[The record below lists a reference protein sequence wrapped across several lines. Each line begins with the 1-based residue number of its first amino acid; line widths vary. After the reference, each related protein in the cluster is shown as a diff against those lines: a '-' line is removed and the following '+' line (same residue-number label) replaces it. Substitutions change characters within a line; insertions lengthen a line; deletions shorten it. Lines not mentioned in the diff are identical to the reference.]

1 MNPAMD
7 HKPAI
12 LAVFALTYAGI
23 ALGRIPGLKLNRVG
37 IGFLGAVAMMVFAGI
52 SPSEAAA
59 SVSWPTITL
68 LFGFFVLSSQ
78 LSLSGFYDWV
88 AKGVARTVEDPKR
101 FLLLLIPATA
111 GLSAFLNN
119 DIVCYALTP
128 VVGAA
133 LLKKRQNPVP
143 YLIALGISS
152 NIGAAATPIGNPQNM
167 LISQVAHL
175 SFPAFMSW
183 NFVPVVVALLATY
196 CIVRVAANGAPP
208 AAAQPVTEVPVP
220 SRPLNRAHAVKG
232 VVILAAVIGLF
243 FTSLP
248 REIVVLVAAGIHLAS
263 ARYSTEDLLALVDWQ
278 ILVLFMSLFIVS
290 GAFQSTGYGEDAV
303 RWLQGAGFNPD
314 LPANLALL
322 TAGMTALINN
332 APAVMLLIKIVP
344 ITHASTAYIMAVA
357 NSFGGNVILTASVAN
372 IIVAQQARK
381 LGITVTFRE
390 FVRLG
395 LPITLV
401 SLAGLIGWATLM
413 GP

>member
-1 MNPAMD
+1 
-7 HKPAI
+7 
-12 LAVFALTYAGI
+12 
-23 ALGRIPGLKLNRVG
+23 
-37 IGFLGAVAMMVFAGI
+37 
-52 SPSEAAA
+52 
-59 SVSWPTITL
+59 
-68 LFGFFVLSSQ
+68 
-78 LSLSGFYDWV
+78 
-88 AKGVARTVEDPKR
+88 
-101 FLLLLIPATA
+101 
-111 GLSAFLNN
+111 
-119 DIVCYALTP
+119 
-128 VVGAA
+128 
-133 LLKKRQNPVP
+133 
-143 YLIALGISS
+143 
-152 NIGAAATPIGNPQNM
+152 
-167 LISQVAHL
+167 
-175 SFPAFMSW
+175 MSW